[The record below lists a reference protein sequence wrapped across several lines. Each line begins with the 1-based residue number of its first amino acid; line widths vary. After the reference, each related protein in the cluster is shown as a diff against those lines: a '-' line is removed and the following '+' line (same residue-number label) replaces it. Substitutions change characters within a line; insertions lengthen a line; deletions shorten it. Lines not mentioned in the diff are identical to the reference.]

1 MRRPIVVVA
10 LTLAATATLEAQ
22 QLSLT
27 PQLGF
32 YIPTEK
38 LVELAGGGG
47 TGELEAGPSLGLRLG
62 LWFGSRIGL
71 EATGSYVPTTFR
83 LAQGSQQLQSEQ
95 ARLFVATGQFVVFLV
110 PRTSPLSVWL
120 DAGVGVV
127 SRGGVAFSGESD
139 RTDIAGTAG
148 AGIAISLGGMA
159 VSAAADV
166 LGYTASYTGSSQTE
180 AKLEQRDI
188 HLKVGL
194 GIPVGGGSVAQR
206 RRAHR

>member
-1 MRRPIVVVA
+1 MRAPILVAA
-10 LTLAATATLEAQ
+10 LTLAATATPEAQ

-38 LVELAGGGG
+38 LVQLASGGG
-47 TGELEAGPSLGLRLG
+47 TGELEAGPSFGLRLG
-62 LWFGSRIGL
+62 LWFGDRIGL

-110 PRTSPLSVWL
+110 PRTSPVSIWL
-120 DAGVGVV
+120 DAGVGTV
-127 SRGGVAFSGESD
+127 SRGGAAFSQESD

-159 VSAAADV
+159 LSAAADF
-166 LGYTASYTGSSQTE
+166 LGYTASYTVSSQTE

-188 HLKVGL
+188 HV
-194 GIPVGGGSVAQR
+194 
-206 RRAHR
+206 